1 MLFLFRT
8 CTYWVLLTFVHLLG
22 KLYES
27 YNLSTDMKVGF
38 ARVST
43 KEQELDLQ
51 LKQLNDFGCEKIFHG
66 KNSGVSVKNDE
77 KLKEMIDFIREN
89 DEVVVCRLD
98 RLGRSLKTILDAIDN
113 IHKKNAFLNII
124 DGSLNT
130 SNDSPF
136 STAMINLCGVFAQL
150 ERDLIKSRT
159 AEGRAVA
166 KAQGKHLGRMPALS
180 EKQSQELLKEK
191 SDGESISSL
200 ARKYGVS
207 RATVHRTIDRLKLC
221 EN

>member
-1 MLFLFRT
+1 
-8 CTYWVLLTFVHLLG
+8 
-22 KLYES
+22 
-27 YNLSTDMKVGF
+27 MKVGF

-98 RLGRSLKTILDAIDN
+98 RLGRSLKSILDTIDS
-113 IHKKNAFLNII
+113 IHNKKSTLNII

-130 SNDSPF
+130 SNDNPF

-159 AEGRAVA
+159 AEGREAA
-166 KAQGKHLGRMPALS
+166 KAQGRHLGRMPALS
-180 EKQSQELLKEK
+180 QKDSADLAKAK
-191 SDGESISSL
+191 NNGESISGL
-200 ARKYGVS
+200 ARKYNVS
-207 RATVHRTIDRLKLC
+207 RATVHRTIERMKIVK
-221 EN
+221 